1 MLYSFSLTH
10 QISSKI
16 IQRPRCGS
24 SVSVASFKY
33 TLSLYN
39 SVINGRINIEFN
51 HHHQQGYIYSKCQ
64 LCFCF
69 FIVFFLLFNL
79 IHLVLSFLIFC
90 FRKKNKNKK
99 TYIKATALHETIHIH
114 RKPEKEQEETKKCF
128 LKQQRVSEG
137 KHDFCFFYVCLFELS
152 FHSEEKGV
160 TSLKKQTSNR
170 EKKEVRVCKVCSQL
184 PCLQKPPELA
194 SLKSLF
200 LSKAFLLRLLFF
212 LQLLSGNSTFFFFF
226 LYWKSEL
233 KSEKSGITLQPMSS
247 RMNTNNSS
255 SSFVT

>member
-1 MLYSFSLTH
+1 MFTFFQSFS
-10 QISSKI
+10 QSSPPTRLHIFKM
-16 IQRPRCGS
+16 
-24 SVSVASFKY
+24 SVMF
-33 TLSLYN
+33 L
-39 SVINGRINIEFN
+39 
-51 HHHQQGYIYSKCQ
+51 
-64 LCFCF
+64 F
-69 FIVFFLLFNL
+69 FLLFFFLLFNL

-137 KHDFCFFYVCLFELS
+137 KHDFSFFFYVCVFELS

-212 LQLLSGNSTFFFFF
+212 FYNFYQVIQLSS
-226 LYWKSEL
+226 SESEF
-233 KSEKSGITLQPMSS
+233 KSEKSGITLQSMSS